1 MKKIMRLLFV
11 MIITAS
17 LLSVQTLSAF
27 AADEGSSTGEVRISL
42 LGKYDSAD
50 TASVKQINTISK
62 TIQFRNHDTGK
73 NYTLKYDNT
82 SQIYDI
88 HGEPVSASMLEVGQ
102 VVDITF
108 LRGIKHLNSLIVSDD
123 AWVEAGVHDF
133 SLVSDDETAKING
146 KVLHITRKT
155 LIVSDGQAVNPE
167 DILETDTL
175 RVSGIDKEIYSIV
188 VTRGHGYVSLSSD
201 TVNNR
206 SLVGAWIELDKEVI
220 RKITPKMLISAPEGS
235 YNVNIAGNGTR
246 FSSEIIVNR
255 NEETVIDT
263 SVVEVE
269 EVKEGNVTFV
279 VTPEESRVF
288 VDGKEVL
295 TEVPQSFTYGKHKL
309 HVMSEG
315 YKSQDHYLK
324 VAEPDATLF
333 IELEKNEEDSSNDSS
348 SEESSADSAIS
359 DSETSISADTSSS
372 ANETR
377 TVVEDGSTSN
387 SASTATSQR
396 NNSNANRSATAA
408 TTSSNAST
416 TATVDPSAAT
426 TSTTID
432 ASDSSTSSSD
442 SSNSDSTSDS
452 GDSSS
457 EDEED
462 ENVISGYKVSF
473 DAPIGA
479 EAYLDGNYVG
489 IIPVSFAKVAGQHMV
504 TLQKEGYQTKSYTIQ
519 IDSEKTN
526 VTYTFPEMAKEK
538 SPTDDSD
545 NSNSSDNGDTGNT
558 SDNGDTSDNSGN
570 TDTGNSSDNGNTG
583 NSAGNGDTGNG
594 SNNGST
600 GNSSNNGNTG
610 NSSDNGNTGNN
621 SGTEDTGN
629 GSDSGN
635 GSGGGN
641 TENPSEGGNTENPS
655 EGGNS
660 EQNPGS
666 GESKSNPD
674 GEITDPKPGEGEE
687 EKPSE
692 GDENK
697 TPSDS
702 ENTEETEDAGETE
715 DTGETGGA
723 ATITVNP

>member
-1 MKKIMRLLFV
+1 MKKIMRLLFA

-27 AADEGSSTGEVRISL
+27 AADEGFSSGEVRISL

-73 NYTLKYDNT
+73 NYTLKYDNA
-82 SQIYDI
+82 SMIFDI

-108 LRGIKHLNSLIVSDD
+108 LRGTKYLNSLIVSDD

-133 SLVSDDETAKING
+133 NLVSDDETAKING
-146 KVLHITRKT
+146 KVLHLTRKT
-155 LIVSDGQAVNPE
+155 LIISDGQAVNPE

-220 RKITPKMLISAPEGS
+220 RKITPRMLISAPEGS
-235 YNVNIAGNGTR
+235 YNVNIAGNGTK
-246 FSSEIIVNR
+246 FSSEIVVNR

-263 SVVEVE
+263 SVVEIE

-279 VTPEESRVF
+279 VTPKESRVF

-295 TEVPQSFTYGKHKL
+295 TEVPQNFTYGKHKL
-309 HVMSEG
+309 HVMAEG
-315 YKSQDHYLK
+315 YTSQDHYLK

-333 IELEKNEEDSSNDSS
+333 IELEKNEEDKSDAADSS
-348 SEESSADSAIS
+348 VAEDTSADSSIS
-359 DSETSISADTSSS
+359 TSETSISPETSSS

-387 SASTATSQR
+387 SASTATTR
-396 NNSNANRSATAA
+396 KNNANSNASKS
-408 TTSSNAST
+408 TTSSDSST
-416 TATVDPSAAT
+416 SATVDPSAAT

-432 ASDSSTSSSD
+432 ASESSTSSSS
-442 SSNSDSTSDS
+442 SSNSSSSSTSDS
-452 GDSSS
+452 GDS
-457 EDEED
+457 DEED
-462 ENVISGYKVSF
+462 ENVVTGYKVSF
-473 DAPIGA
+473 DAPVGA
-479 EAYLDGNYVG
+479 EAYLDGNYIG

-504 TLQKEGYQTKSYTIQ
+504 TLQKEGYQTRSYTIQ

-526 VTYTFPEMAKEK
+526 VTYTFPEMAKDK
-538 SPTDDSD
+538 SQTDDYD
-545 NSNSSDNGDTGNT
+545 NSNTSDSGDSGNSSDNGD
-558 SDNGDTSDNSGN
+558 S
-570 TDTGNSSDNGNTG
+570 GNSSDNGNTG
-583 NSAGNGDTGNG
+583 NSSDNGSTGNTSG
-594 SNNGST
+594 SGDNGNSSNNGST
-600 GNSSNNGNTG
+600 GNSSNNG
-610 NSSDNGNTGNN
+610 
-621 SGTEDTGN
+621 GTEST
-629 GSDSGN
+629 S
-635 GSGGGN
+635 GSGEGGS
-641 TENPSEGGNTENPS
+641 TEDSNKDDETKTDDKDPGSASEGGEDQKQS
-655 EGGNS
+655 EEGGN
-660 EQNPGS
+660 QNPG
-666 GESKSNPD
+666 GEENQDPGNGEEKQNPEGGDETQKSEEG
-674 GEITDPKPGEGEE
+674 GEEQKSSGEGEE
-687 EKPSE
+687 QNPSGSE
-692 GDENK
+692 EN
-697 TPSDS
+697 
-702 ENTEETEDAGETE
+702 N